1 MGQYVRGV
9 FLFTPVFKET
19 LCFSLLETTLVF
31 DNVIKPDAHQCLQ
44 FTPLTVSQTVV
55 GSTSLSLFKLLQSRV
70 SFFISCTIVFFVQN
84 SNV

>member
-44 FTPLTVSQTVV
+44 FML
-55 GSTSLSLFKLLQSRV
+55 KLPQHSHYTLNRIPDCCG
-70 SFFISCTIVFFVQN
+70 FHFIIFV
-84 SNV
+84 

>member
-55 GSTSLSLFKLLQSRV
+55 GSTSLSLFKLLQS
-70 SFFISCTIVFFVQN
+70 
-84 SNV
+84 